1 MPDTVRTVDYFY
13 LEVPDEPGSLA
24 PLLGRLKEAR
34 VNLLSFTAFPSRS
47 GKSQVD
53 LVPESSEALTQAA
66 RAAGLSL
73 SEKKR
78 AFLFQGADRPGAV
91 AEIHR
96 KLADAGINVTA
107 ANGCVAPNGGFGM
120 ILWVKP
126 DRFDAAARTL
136 GV

>member
-24 PLLGRLKEAR
+24 PVLARLKEGR
-34 VNLLSFTAFPSRS
+34 VNLLSFTAFPSRG
-47 GKSQVD
+47 GKAQVD
-53 LVPESSEALTQAA
+53 LVPDDGEALTQAA
-66 RAAGLSL
+66 RTAGLRL

-78 AFLFQGADRPGAV
+78 AFFFQGADRPGVV

-107 ANGCVAPNGGFGM
+107 ANGCAAPGGGFGM
-120 ILWVKP
+120 VLWVKP
-126 DRFDAAARTL
+126 DKFDAAAKAL
-136 GV
+136 GL

>member
-13 LEVPDEPGSLA
+13 LEVPDKPGSLA
-24 PLLGRLKEAR
+24 PVLARLKEAR
-34 VNLLSFTAFPSRS
+34 VNLLSFTAFPSRG

-53 LVPESSEALTQAA
+53 LVPESSEGLTQAA
-66 RAAGLSL
+66 RAAGFAL

-78 AFLFQGADRPGAV
+78 ALFIQGTDRPGAV

-107 ANGCVAPNGGFGM
+107 ANACAAPSGGFGM

-126 DRFDAAARTL
+126 DKLDAAAKAL
-136 GV
+136 GL